1 MRMEAGF
8 ALVAMM
14 LSRVN
19 GGKAKIED
27 FMPHK
32 DAPEASIEDIF
43 AGFKKMA
50 ADNNARKKRGK

>member
-1 MRMEAGF
+1 MRLEAGF

-14 LSRVN
+14 ISRTN

-32 DAPEASIEDIF
+32 DEPEADIKDVF

-50 ADNNARKKRGK
+50 ASNNAKKNRGK